1 MATVVRDAVIAS
13 AVRTPIGRF
22 LGALVPLTAPQLG
35 AAAIRAAVRRAE
47 IEPAAVQQ
55 VIMGCVVQGG
65 VGQAPARQAAIH
77 AGIPDT
83 VPAVTINKVCGSG
96 LFAVMQAAQAI
107 KLGDDDIVVA
117 GGMESMSNAPFY
129 LKGARTG
136 LRLGDS
142 KLIDGVIHDGLWCA
156 FENQHMGC
164 AAEWIAGE
172 FRLSREQLDD
182 FALRSHQRA
191 LQAQQAGAFA
201 NEIVAVEV
209 PGRRGPTL
217 VEQDEGPRADTSMEA
232 LAKLRPAFIPEGMVT
247 AGNAPGLSD
256 GAAALVVTAPEV
268 ARRHKM
274 PILARITGYSAAG
287 IEPKAIFA
295 APPRAI
301 RKLAERTGFDI
312 KEFDLIE
319 LNEAFAAQ
327 ALANIKELGLDPER
341 VNVNGGAVALGH
353 PIGASGARV
362 LATLIWALKARNLA
376 RGLAA
381 LCLGGGEAVAMS
393 IEVV

>member
-1 MATVVRDAVIAS
+1 MAELREAVIAS

-22 LGALVPLTAPQLG
+22 LGALSSLTAPQLG
-35 AAAIRAAVRRAE
+35 AAAIKSALQRAE
-47 IEPAAVQQ
+47 LPADAVDQ
-55 VIMGCVVQGG
+55 VVMGCVVQAGM
-65 VGQAPARQAAIH
+65 GQAPARQAAIH

-83 VPAVTINKVCGSG
+83 VPAVTVNKVCGSG
-96 LFAVMQAAQAI
+96 LFAVMQAAQAV
-107 KLGDDDIVVA
+107 KLGDDNIVVA
-117 GGMESMSNAPFY
+117 GGMESMSNVPYY

-136 LRLGDS
+136 LRMGDS

-156 FENQHMGC
+156 FEDQHMGC
-164 AAEWIAGE
+164 AAEWVAQE
-172 FRLSREQLDD
+172 FGIERTAMDEFS
-182 FALRSHQRA
+182 LRSHQLA
-191 LQAQQAGAFA
+191 IQAHEGGRFG
-201 NEIVAVEV
+201 NELVSIEV
-209 PGRRGPTL
+209 PGRKGITVVDR
-217 VEQDEGPRADTSMEA
+217 DEGPRADTSLDA
-232 LAKLRPAFIPEGMVT
+232 LGKLRAAFVKEGRVT

-256 GAAALVVTAPEV
+256 GAAAIVVTSPEV
-268 ARRHKM
+268 AQRRGM
-274 PILARITGYSAAG
+274 PVLARITGYSAAG

-301 RKLAERTGFDI
+301 RKLAERTGFDV

-327 ALANIKELGLDPER
+327 VLANVKELGVDPER
-341 VNVNGGAVALGH
+341 VNVNGGAIALGH

-362 LATLIWALKARNLA
+362 LATLIWALKARNLT